1 MLWYCAPRNTS
12 NVFTDILSVVNTRIT
27 YESIKQNYYFII
39 FAPNKIVGK
48 PSVGKIDNNN
58 DNVGT

>member
-1 MLWYCAPRNTS
+1 MLWYCAARNTS
-12 NVFTDILSVVNTRIT
+12 NVFTDILSVVNKRIT
-27 YESIKQNYYFII
+27 YESIKQNFYFVLY
-39 FAPNKIVGK
+39 FHQTK